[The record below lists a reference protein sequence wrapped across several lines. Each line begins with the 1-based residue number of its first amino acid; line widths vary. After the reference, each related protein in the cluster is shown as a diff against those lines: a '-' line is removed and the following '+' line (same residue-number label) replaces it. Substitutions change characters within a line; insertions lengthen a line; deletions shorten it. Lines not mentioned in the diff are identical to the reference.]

1 MRNIKHLGR
10 EPNILI
16 FFVVTVALLYV
27 MRSSPSISA
36 GGLNSA
42 STRHAAP
49 DFTVADLQGNS
60 WSLAAHRGQVVLL
73 NFWATWCPPC
83 REETPGLVR
92 LDRAYGQKGMAILG
106 ISMDEG
112 SPQAVRDFVSFFKIP
127 YPVALPGENFAL
139 ASAIEGLPTTFLI
152 DKKGR
157 IAKTYAGGAS
167 ERTFRTDV
175 EALLRENGEWDCSR
189 PPR

>member
-1 MRNIKHLGR
+1 MRNIKHLSHHTK
-10 EPNILI
+10 ILI

-27 MRSSPSISA
+27 MRSGPSVSA
-36 GGLNSA
+36 GGLNPFSN
-42 STRHAAP
+42 RHAVA
-49 DFTVADLQGNS
+49 DFTIADLQGNS
-60 WSLAAHRGQVVLL
+60 WSLTSHRGQVVLL

-92 LDRAYGQKGMAILG
+92 LEQAYGQNGLAILG

-112 SPQAVRDFVSFFKIP
+112 SPQTVRDFVSSFKIR
-127 YPVALPGENFAL
+127 YPVAMPGENFPL
-139 ASAIEGLPTTFLI
+139 TSAIEGLPTTFLI

-175 EALLRENGEWDCSR
+175 EALLRENAE
-189 PPR
+189 